1 MTIAL
6 SLCLL
11 AAGVASPPA
20 LDIAGSYTLVGDS
33 DGTVP
38 KKGAVIT
45 LTLGGDA
52 RGSMTVLG
60 TQPGQT
66 VSDSGTYSARGGRI
80 TMRFLEMEW
89 RVENQPFQFDGCTL
103 TLPFKA
109 LSGTPGP
116 GTSTWLKKHP
126 SCERKQLG
134 STRQA
139 LTDEGGGIGDSG
151 QGASPRGAPPDPP
164 PPAGGEGTPKESCE
178 QCKYLKCL
186 ESLIAQKK
194 AIVAALKE
202 IAAERGWGDLAKDGN
217 DYADLRG
224 ASPEAANFTVDSLDK
239 DRSDLESEAYGGL
252 DASLASAISE
262 YCSFSG
268 SGVVTIR
275 TDPLTCQIDDEDI
288 ARLRQAVPCQEIFD
302 FMFLHESSHV
312 MRCRERKQR
321 GLVAVPTA
329 RGEARED
336 VAAYAEE
343 IASLTQIVRRLKARC
358 LWLCRCDQGRHA
370 SKAACLN
377 VCKARMDC
385 VQPPCV
391 PLDPKTQGWIAKP
404 QDFGP

>member
-1 MTIAL
+1 MTLAL

-11 AAGVASPPA
+11 GAAAASPPVD
-20 LDIAGSYTLVGDS
+20 DIAGSYTLLGDS
-33 DGTVP
+33 DGTTL

-52 RGSMTVLG
+52 RGSVTVLA

-66 VSDSGTYSARGGRI
+66 VSDSGTFSARDGRI

-89 RVENQPFQFDGCTL
+89 RVERQPYQFDGCTL

-116 GTSTWLKKHP
+116 GTSTWLKNHP
-126 SCERKQLG
+126 GCERTRLA
-134 STRQA
+134 TNRQA
-139 LTDEGGGIGDSG
+139 LAAEGNSTGDSG
-151 QGASPRGAPPDPP
+151 RSAGPRGAPPEPP
-164 PPAGGEGTPKESCE
+164 PPAGGQGLRKESCE

-194 AIVAALKE
+194 AVVAALKK

-217 DYADLRG
+217 DYADLKG
-224 ASPEAANFTVDSLDK
+224 MGPEAANFTVDSLDK
-239 DRSDLESEAYGGL
+239 DRSDLASEAYGGL
-252 DASLASAISE
+252 DASLASAVSR
-262 YCSFSG
+262 YCDFSG
-268 SGVVTIR
+268 SGVITIR
-275 TDPLTCQIDDEDI
+275 TDPLTCQINEEDI

-312 MRCRERKQR
+312 MRCRERRQK
-321 GLVAVPTA
+321 GLVSVPTA

-336 VAAYAEE
+336 VAAYEEE
-343 IASLTQIVRRLKARC
+343 IDSLTQIVRRLKARC
-358 LWLCRCDQGRHA
+358 LWLCRCDQRRHG

-377 VCKARMDC
+377 VCKARMKC
-385 VQPPCV
+385 PSPPCV
-391 PLDPKTQGWIAKP
+391 PLDPKTQKWIPKP
-404 QDFGP
+404 QDFRP